1 MEELFNLFN
10 ELSEAQRKLVLETP
24 SLLDAFCADASRK
37 IGVDVEVLKLHISK
51 LDAYAKGEA
60 EKVIRLEKSVKA
72 IKDKGLRLI
81 ELQGER
87 NKWYQEMVAEP
98 LINAIAIREI
108 MDEGNSYTE
117 SVRVLESST
126 GGSYLAKAKR
136 MMERTTDLT
145 PIIRK
150 PTLLSW
156 DDGTDQKNRE
166 KKATIYHEILN
177 HLKGTNEGIS
187 KTQLLRGISKDNSS
201 WRVVCNSVLDYMVSR
216 DILIHVNR
224 KYYYAQNYNNREH
237 GYHRTI
243 YELIVDAPQ
252 SMTSILKVMGYNNAK
267 GRKKLSHALDQ
278 LAIEGLI
285 VNDCGTWISS

>member
-10 ELSEAQRKLVLETP
+10 ELSESQRKLVLETP

-37 IGVDVEVLKLHISK
+37 MGVDVEVLKLHIGK
-51 LDAYAKGEA
+51 LDAYAKGEV

-87 NKWYQEMVAEP
+87 NKWYQEMIAEP

-108 MDEGNSYTE
+108 MDEGNGYEDSL
-117 SVRVLESST
+117 SILESPQ
-126 GGSYLAKAKR
+126 GEQYHAKAKR
-136 MMERTTDLT
+136 MIERTQDIT
-145 PIIRK
+145 PLVRK

-177 HLKGTNEGIS
+177 YLKGNNKGIS
-187 KTQLLRGISKDNSS
+187 KTQLLRSIGKDNSS
-201 WRVVCNSVLDYMVSR
+201 WRQVCNVVLEYMVSR
-216 DILIHVNR
+216 DILVLVNR
-224 KYYYAQNYNNREH
+224 KYFYAQNYNNREH
-237 GYHRTI
+237 GYHRKI
-243 YELIVDAPQ
+243 YELIVDSPQ
-252 SMTSILKVMGYNNAK
+252 SITSILKVMGYNNAK
-267 GRKKLSHALDQ
+267 GRKKLSLALDQ

-285 VNDCGTWISS
+285 VNDCGTWRSS